1 LATSVAPGEV
11 LESKYRVDSPVDSA
25 AEAFAATKLDGNVSV
40 LVFRVSASTAQAIE
54 RGKSVE
60 HIHLA
65 RLLEVLDLSGEHW
78 AVSERLPGLTLFERL
93 EDIGKK
99 EPVDAVRY
107 ALRIADALSSL
118 HEAGACHG
126 FVHPRGILIQ
136 VEGHAPPML
145 GYFPATDAGFRSLER
160 GNEDPPTESDDAWA
174 AAALL
179 HKMLLGTVP
188 PREGYASVTEL
199 HDAGVTDPALSEA
212 LAHALHQD
220 PEQRSRDVR
229 PLKRELARWFVEHA
243 GEEPIAPG
251 PHSSSP
257 PPFPGGAQRTLGGT
271 TTSSMPPTRSRPPTE
286 PPKQGMSK
294 IFPLAVGGIVIGLL
308 GGWLYNT
315 LRAKPV
321 EEVAAKP
328 AQALSAAAPVD
339 KPVDVGEIA
348 VSGESEK
355 AVAPAD
361 KLSSCVMGYLPKN
374 TFGTAPDFS
383 GVCDQTDPR
392 AGADKLR
399 VAVVASAPK
408 TGGATD
414 AQKVFARMGWY
425 DMAAFAVVRA
435 GCCPDAKPLSLPEPS
450 KGCDSMADALS
461 EVGKEVVATHP
472 AEEPLKKYTSTIQC
486 EIKLGRG
493 ATFRKA
499 ERPAGGEDTAFL
511 ELVKAV
517 QTP

>member
-11 LESKYRVDSPVDSA
+11 LESKYRVDA
-25 AEAFAATKLDGNVSV
+25 AIDGAMDAFAATKLDGNVSV
-40 LVFRVSASTAQAIE
+40 LIFKTSAETALAIE
-54 RGKSVE
+54 RAKGVE
-60 HIHLA
+60 HMHLA
-65 RLLEVLDLSGEHW
+65 KLLELLEVDGEKY
-78 AVSERLPGLTLFERL
+78 AVAERLPGLTLAERL

-107 ALRIADALSSL
+107 ALRIADALSCL

-126 FVHPRGILIQ
+126 SVHPRGILIQ
-136 VEGHAPPML
+136 VEGHAPPVV
-145 GYFPATDAGFRSLER
+145 GYFPSADTSFRSAER
-160 GNEDPPTESDDAWA
+160 GHADPPTESDDSWA

-179 HKMLLGTVP
+179 HKMLLGSAP
-188 PREGYASVTEL
+188 PREGYTSGEEL
-199 HDAGVTDPALSEA
+199 REAGVTDAALNEA
-212 LAHALHQD
+212 LAHALNKD
-220 PEQRSRDVR
+220 PEARSRDVR

-257 PPFPGGAQRTLGGT
+257 PPFPASQRTLEG
-271 TTSSMPPTRSRPPTE
+271 TTSSMPPVRSRPPSE
-286 PPKQGMSK
+286 LPKSALRR
-294 IFPLAVGGIVIGLL
+294 IVPLAIGGIIVGLL
-308 GGWLYNT
+308 GGWVYNT
-315 LRAKPV
+315 LKPKPLAV
-321 EEVAAKP
+321 EAP
-328 AQALSAAAPVD
+328 QAAAAPAPPPSD
-339 KPVDVGEIA
+339 KPIDLGEVA

-355 AVAPAD
+355 SVAPAD

-374 TFGTAPDFS
+374 TFGSAPDFS

-399 VAVVASAPK
+399 VAIVASAPK

-414 AQKVFARMGWY
+414 AQKAFAKMGWY

-435 GCCPDAKPLSLPEPS
+435 GCCPDAKPLELPEPS
-450 KGCDSMADALS
+450 KTCDKMAETLQ
-461 EVGKEVVATHP
+461 EVGKEVVANHA
-472 AEEPLKKYTSTIQC
+472 AEEPLKKYTSAIQC
-486 EIKLGRG
+486 EIKFGRG
-493 ATFRKA
+493 ASFRRA

-511 ELVKAV
+511 DLVKAI